1 MPRAMHRLNRDR
13 PGGPPTPDQRG
24 RGLPRAGGVQRAQRE
39 VDAVS
44 RRRPPRLTSGL
55 RRPRPTAA
63 SAPASAAAARGGLP
77 PPVTPRTLVV
87 PGSAAGGLR
96 TVPRMAD
103 AAVSRRGRLLVF
115 VHVPKTAGTTLREI
129 LNMAEPVA
137 RSRAL
142 GNVFKGGGG
151 VDKGAISRLRNPDG
165 LDLTG
170 VGLVRGHVPLG
181 IREYLPQHLPK
192 QRNLDCFTFLRDP
205 TDRTLS
211 HYFQIRENGARR
223 GTPTKLSL
231 ARLPADPTLDD
242 MLEAGYVHDNLHT
255 RMLSGDPEP
264 FGKVTDEMLE
274 RAKENLREELVF
286 FGLTERFD
294 ESLVLAKRRL
304 GFRAILYRSEARVN
318 DNRPRGDTVPD
329 ELAQAAERCNLYD
342 IELYRYATELF
353 EKAPELDELEF
364 QVDLEALR
372 AARAEGEITLD
383 RPVPA
388 GFGGDQEAW
397 RMVLEARAT
406 SHRLEF
412 KIGRNGARAARE
424 RTKARNLQRKIERW
438 GADPPSIE
446 KLEEEVERLS
456 SAASRVEELEQE
468 VERLRAASAAAP
480 AQVAGRSGTRRRRAR
495 TR

>member
-1 MPRAMHRLNRDR
+1 
-13 PGGPPTPDQRG
+13 
-24 RGLPRAGGVQRAQRE
+24 
-39 VDAVS
+39 
-44 RRRPPRLTSGL
+44 
-55 RRPRPTAA
+55 
-63 SAPASAAAARGGLP
+63 
-77 PPVTPRTLVV
+77 
-87 PGSAAGGLR
+87 
-96 TVPRMAD
+96 
-103 AAVSRRGRLLVF
+103 
-115 VHVPKTAGTTLREI
+115 
-129 LNMAEPVA
+129 
-137 RSRAL
+137 
-142 GNVFKGGGG
+142 
-151 VDKGAISRLRNPDG
+151 
-165 LDLTG
+165 
-170 VGLVRGHVPLG
+170 
-181 IREYLPQHLPK
+181 
-192 QRNLDCFTFLRDP
+192 
-205 TDRTLS
+205 
-211 HYFQIRENGARR
+211 
-223 GTPTKLSL
+223 
-231 ARLPADPTLDD
+231 
-242 MLEAGYVHDNLHT
+242 
-255 RMLSGDPEP
+255 
-264 FGKVTDEMLE
+264 VTDEMLE

-412 KIGRNGARAARE
+412 EIGRNGARAARE

-446 KLEEEVERLS
+446 KLEEEVERLR

-468 VERLRAASAAAP
+468 VERLRTATAPP
-480 AQVAGRSGTRRRRAR
+480 AQVPGRNGPRRRRGRTKERQKRGSSAPARSRPRRNTKRTGARPAEDRPERDGKRTGAKRGRRTGVQQRGTRRRANSEQ
-495 TR
+495 TVSDG